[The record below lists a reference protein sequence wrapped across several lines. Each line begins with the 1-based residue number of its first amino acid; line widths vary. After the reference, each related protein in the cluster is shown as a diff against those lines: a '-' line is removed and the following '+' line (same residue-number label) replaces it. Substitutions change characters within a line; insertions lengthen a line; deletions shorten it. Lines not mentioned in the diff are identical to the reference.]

1 MALTDKKRRFAD
13 ALMSGASQS
22 EAAIT
27 AGYSERT
34 AKQQGYKLARDSDV
48 LAHIARKETMA
59 EAKEQAKADGKAFN
73 VASLAKMYSDPKDF
87 LTAVM
92 NDGGEDVKLRVDAAK
107 ALMPYIHAKPGE
119 KGKKQERQE
128 AAEKAA
134 GRFSGL
140 RRVK

>member
-34 AKQQGYKLARDSDV
+34 AKQQGYKLARDPDV
-48 LAHIARKETMA
+48 LAHIVRKGAVA
-59 EAKEQAKADGKAFN
+59 EAKDQAKAEGKTFN
-73 VASLAKMYSDPKDF
+73 LDALARMYSDPKDF
-87 LTAVM
+87 LAAVM
-92 NDGGEDVKLRVDAAK
+92 NDAGEDVKLRVDAAK